1 MDDINPR
8 GKLVGLESVLSRFN
22 PHTQKLLFQL
32 IANLDQRSE
41 LLKVRVTLEDFVAAV
56 GRDRD
61 GVTFSM
67 FAEAAKELMGKC
79 VVIKSPR
86 VPGEKRP
93 GQLIC
98 HLVSSHEA
106 NPNDN
111 SIAFSFDPALK
122 PYLLK
127 LKQDPD
133 SYLFIVAL
141 DFESSYAIRLYD
153 TLRAFRFRDRPT
165 PSPFP
170 IFAKYWERA
179 SLMAQG
185 TSSAK
190 NCNATTISN
199 VSLSKPAVR
208 EINAKSEVL
217 ISLEEIKKPGTKTV
231 EKLVFELHPK
241 ERIAS
246 QTDL

>member
-1 MDDINPR
+1 MVVELSRKNDICDMDDINPP

-22 PHTQKLLFQL
+22 PHTKKLLFQL

-56 GRDRD
+56 GRDRN

-67 FAEAAKELMGKC
+67 FAEAAKELMGKW

-86 VPGEKRP
+86 LPGEKRP

-98 HLVSSHEA
+98 HLVSSQEA

-111 SIAFSFDPALK
+111 SIAFSFNPALK

-127 LKQDPD
+127 LKQDQSATYLSGRSTLSRPMPYGSTTLSELSD
-133 SYLFIVAL
+133 S
-141 DFESSYAIRLYD
+141 AIG
-153 TLRAFRFRDRPT
+153 PQ
-165 PSPFP
+165 PSQFP
-170 IFAKYWERA
+170 IFAKYWEHA

-190 NCNATTISN
+190 NCNATTILN
-199 VSLSKPAVR
+199 VSLSSR
-208 EINAKSEVL
+208 
-217 ISLEEIKKPGTKTV
+217 
-231 EKLVFELHPK
+231 
-241 ERIAS
+241 
-246 QTDL
+246 Q